1 MWTKFS
7 FQHKDQIMLKK
18 TIAISA
24 LFLLPLMAAPLPSP
38 ASQNSGIDTS
48 VKATWKIDAKPID
61 FAHTLDNK
69 RVFIL
74 GDDSKVHVFSAEGG
88 KQGSI
93 DVDKGVTAID
103 IAPRGELLYLVNQKD
118 NTFTSLSV
126 SFTATIDV
134 TGAPFLGDANAP
146 VVLAVFSD
154 FQ

>member
-1 MWTKFS
+1 
-7 FQHKDQIMLKK
+7 MLKK

-24 LFLLPLMAAPLPSP
+24 LFLLPLMAPLPSP

-61 FAHTLDNK
+61 FVHTLDNK

-88 KQGSI
+88 KQGAI
-93 DVDKGVTAID
+93 QVDKGVTAID

-118 NTFTSLSV
+118 NTFTRLTV
-126 SFTATIDV
+126 SFNATIDI
-134 TGAPFLGDANAP
+134 TGAPFLGDENAP
-146 VVLAVFSD
+146 VALALFSD

>member
-1 MWTKFS
+1 
-7 FQHKDQIMLKK
+7 MLKK

-24 LFLLPLMAAPLPSP
+24 LFLLPLMAMPLTSA

-48 VKATWKIDAKPID
+48 VRATWKIDAKPID
-61 FAHTLDNK
+61 MVHTLDNK

-74 GDDSKVHVFSAEGG
+74 GDDSKILVFSTIGG

-93 DVDKGVTAID
+93 QVDKGVTAID
-103 IAPRGELLYLVNQKD
+103 IAPRGELLYLINQKD

-134 TGAPFLGDANAP
+134 TGAPFLGNEKAP
-146 VVLAVFSD
+146 VVLALFSD